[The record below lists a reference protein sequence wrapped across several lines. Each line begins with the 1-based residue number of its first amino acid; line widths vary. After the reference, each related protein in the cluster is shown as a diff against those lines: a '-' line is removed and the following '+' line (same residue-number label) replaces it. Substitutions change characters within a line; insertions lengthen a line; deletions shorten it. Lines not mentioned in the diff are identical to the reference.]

1 MKTYT
6 YNITAFLLL
15 FALTLQAQIF
25 DKKIIENFKVNS
37 DVEIVINAAHMDVDI
52 ETWNRNEVAV
62 EAVMEVEGVDENEA
76 KKILKQW
83 KFEALGN
90 NTKVK
95 ISSLSNDMHF
105 DFNGDFD
112 FDFPEIEFPHFEMPN
127 IEFEFPEI
135 AFPEMPEMPEMPEF
149 EFDYQLYKS
158 DSTYLKRYKFEV
170 QKQVEEFKNSD
181 WKKQLDS
188 MRNSPEFKNQIEE
201 YKNAAKEMAKEV
213 KELRNSEEF
222 KHSLED
228 AKKAAEKARIHVL
241 ENRDEI
247 LERVKIVKE
256 ANKAAMAELKR
267 MKESGELDSLKNYSE
282 NVYFNY
288 STNKN
293 SKVKIKK
300 YLKIKVPKKAT
311 FDLNVRHGKVNI
323 PESNK
328 KMSANMSYGN
338 FVGGVITGSKNE
350 LMFANS
356 PVEIETINSSN
367 ITLKNVPNATFGTF
381 ENSNLFSN
389 SSEVAIDQV
398 GTDVILNQKFGNIVV
413 KKIIPLFKNL
423 NLNFDY
429 TKATIPLEKIDANY
443 SLNTNKSR
451 FNIAK
456 ENSDFL
462 KKSFMKVLKKYD
474 SSIQGN
480 FSSSIK
486 TENNIN
492 IKSNFSTINI
502 I

>member
-76 KKILKQW
+76 KKILQQW

-135 AFPEMPEMPEMPEF
+135 AFPEMPEMPEF
-149 EFDYQLYKS
+149 EFDYQLYKN

>member
-149 EFDYQLYKS
+149 EFDYQRYKN

-188 MRNSPEFKNQIEE
+188 MRNSPEFKKQIEE

>member
-135 AFPEMPEMPEMPEF
+135 AFPEMPEMPEF
-149 EFDYQLYKS
+149 EFDYQLYKN

-367 ITLKNVPNATFGTF
+367 ITLKNVTNATFGTF

>member
-135 AFPEMPEMPEMPEF
+135 AFPEMPEMPEF
-149 EFDYQLYKS
+149 EFDYQLYKN

-222 KHSLED
+222 NHSLEE

>member
-112 FDFPEIEFPHFEMPN
+112 FDFPEIEFPHFEMPI

-135 AFPEMPEMPEMPEF
+135 AFPEMPEIPEF
-149 EFDYQLYKS
+149 EFDYQLYKN

>member
-135 AFPEMPEMPEMPEF
+135 AFPEMPEMPEF
-149 EFDYQLYKS
+149 EFDYQLYKN

-338 FVGGVITGSKNE
+338 FVGGVITGTKNE

>member
-149 EFDYQLYKS
+149 EFDYQLYKN

-188 MRNSPEFKNQIEE
+188 MRNSPEFKKQIEE

-222 KHSLED
+222 KHSLEE

-338 FVGGVITGSKNE
+338 FVGGVITGTKNE

>member
-135 AFPEMPEMPEMPEF
+135 AFPEMPEMPEF
-149 EFDYQLYKS
+149 EFDYQLYKN

>member
-1 MKTYT
+1 
-6 YNITAFLLL
+6 
-15 FALTLQAQIF
+15 
-25 DKKIIENFKVNS
+25 
-37 DVEIVINAAHMDVDI
+37 MDVDI

-135 AFPEMPEMPEMPEF
+135 AFPEMPEMPEF
-149 EFDYQLYKS
+149 EFDYQLYKN

-247 LERVKIVKE
+247 LELVKIVKE

>member
-1 MKTYT
+1 
-6 YNITAFLLL
+6 
-15 FALTLQAQIF
+15 
-25 DKKIIENFKVNS
+25 
-37 DVEIVINAAHMDVDI
+37 
-52 ETWNRNEVAV
+52 
-62 EAVMEVEGVDENEA
+62 
-76 KKILKQW
+76 
-83 KFEALGN
+83 
-90 NTKVK
+90 
-95 ISSLSNDMHF
+95 
-105 DFNGDFD
+105 
-112 FDFPEIEFPHFEMPN
+112 
-127 IEFEFPEI
+127 
-135 AFPEMPEMPEMPEF
+135 
-149 EFDYQLYKS
+149 
-158 DSTYLKRYKFEV
+158 
-170 QKQVEEFKNSD
+170 
-181 WKKQLDS
+181 
-188 MRNSPEFKNQIEE
+188 MRNSPEFKKQIEE

-222 KHSLED
+222 KHSLEE